1 MGFFKR
7 LFGGGGAKTYASASS
22 AGDPAGLY
30 YFVQPD
36 NCDEVIRV
44 RINREND
51 LTIKD
56 DESGYWVHK
65 TVRGSK
71 CFDPVEVDLHFDR
84 SKRLT
89 DPQITGGKLVDEAAF
104 KAWQAAQNG

>member
-1 MGFFKR
+1 MGFLKR
-7 LFGGGGAKTYASASS
+7 LFGGSAPSTASAGA

-30 YFVQPD
+30 YFIQPD

-51 LTIKD
+51 LTLND

-71 CFDPVEVDLHFDR
+71 CFNPVEVDLHFDR
-84 SKRLT
+84 SKRLI
-89 DPQITGGKLVDEAAF
+89 DAQIKGGKLVDEAAF
-104 KAWQAAQNG
+104 QAWQASGHG

>member
-1 MGFFKR
+1 MSFLKR
-7 LFGGGGAKTYASASS
+7 LFGGGGTQSHASAS
-22 AGDPAGLY
+22 APGDPAGLY
-30 YFVQPD
+30 YFIQPD

-51 LTIKD
+51 LTLKD

-71 CFDPVEVDLHFDR
+71 CFHPVEVDLHFDR

-89 DPQITGGKLVDEAAF
+89 DSQVKGGKLVDEAAYQ
-104 KAWQAAQNG
+104 AWQAAQHG